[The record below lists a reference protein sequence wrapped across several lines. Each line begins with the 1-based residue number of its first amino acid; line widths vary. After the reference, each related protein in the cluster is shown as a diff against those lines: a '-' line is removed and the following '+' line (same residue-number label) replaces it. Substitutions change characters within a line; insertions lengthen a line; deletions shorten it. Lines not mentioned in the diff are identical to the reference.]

1 MSATTPKDLDDLE
14 FSNTNAWDTRQ
25 LVTMALMCAIAAL
38 LSFVQLPLIPGVTFL
53 TYDPSLMPAMVCGF
67 AFGPGAGIAVGAI
80 AAVIHGLILGEW
92 VGSLMN
98 IVATLCFV
106 WPAAAIYRRKRTF
119 KSGIIGLLVGVLA
132 ATAGAVVSNL
142 TIGVAFWYGSVD
154 VILPMLLPAILPFN
168 LVKGI
173 VNAILT
179 LIVYKAVSNLITPK
193 KSQVEGP
200 LTQSRLPRKAVR
212 NARMIECMEI
222 EFTYDGEHQA
232 LAGIDLKVDAG
243 EFVCVL
249 GGNGS
254 GKSTLAK
261 HLNALLVPDKGSVV
275 VDGNDTA
282 EPRHVYRIRS
292 TAGMVFQNPDDQL
305 VASLVEDDVAFGP
318 ENLGVETAELAH
330 RVRDALQEVGLVGF
344 EKHETFALSG
354 GQSSA

>member
-1 MSATTPKDLDDLE
+1 MAASASKNQSDLE

-38 LSFVQLPLIPGVTFL
+38 LSFIQLPLIPGVTFL

-80 AAVIHGLILGEW
+80 AAIIHGLILGEW

-119 KSGIIGLLVGVLA
+119 KSGVIGLVVGVLA

-173 VNAILT
+173 VNAVLT

-193 KSQVEGP
+193 KSQV
-200 LTQSRLPRKAVR
+200 
-212 NARMIECMEI
+212 
-222 EFTYDGEHQA
+222 
-232 LAGIDLKVDAG
+232 
-243 EFVCVL
+243 
-249 GGNGS
+249 
-254 GKSTLAK
+254 
-261 HLNALLVPDKGSVV
+261 KG
-275 VDGNDTA
+275 
-282 EPRHVYRIRS
+282 R
-292 TAGMVFQNPDDQL
+292 
-305 VASLVEDDVAFGP
+305 
-318 ENLGVETAELAH
+318 
-330 RVRDALQEVGLVGF
+330 
-344 EKHETFALSG
+344 
-354 GQSSA
+354 

>member
-53 TYDPSLMPAMVCGF
+53 IYDPSLMPAMVCGF

-193 KSQVEGP
+193 KSQV
-200 LTQSRLPRKAVR
+200 
-212 NARMIECMEI
+212 
-222 EFTYDGEHQA
+222 
-232 LAGIDLKVDAG
+232 
-243 EFVCVL
+243 
-249 GGNGS
+249 
-254 GKSTLAK
+254 
-261 HLNALLVPDKGSVV
+261 KG
-275 VDGNDTA
+275 
-282 EPRHVYRIRS
+282 R
-292 TAGMVFQNPDDQL
+292 
-305 VASLVEDDVAFGP
+305 
-318 ENLGVETAELAH
+318 
-330 RVRDALQEVGLVGF
+330 
-344 EKHETFALSG
+344 
-354 GQSSA
+354 

>member
-38 LSFVQLPLIPGVTFL
+38 LSFVLLPLIPGVTFL

-193 KSQVEGP
+193 KSQV
-200 LTQSRLPRKAVR
+200 
-212 NARMIECMEI
+212 
-222 EFTYDGEHQA
+222 
-232 LAGIDLKVDAG
+232 
-243 EFVCVL
+243 
-249 GGNGS
+249 
-254 GKSTLAK
+254 
-261 HLNALLVPDKGSVV
+261 KG
-275 VDGNDTA
+275 
-282 EPRHVYRIRS
+282 R
-292 TAGMVFQNPDDQL
+292 
-305 VASLVEDDVAFGP
+305 
-318 ENLGVETAELAH
+318 
-330 RVRDALQEVGLVGF
+330 
-344 EKHETFALSG
+344 
-354 GQSSA
+354 